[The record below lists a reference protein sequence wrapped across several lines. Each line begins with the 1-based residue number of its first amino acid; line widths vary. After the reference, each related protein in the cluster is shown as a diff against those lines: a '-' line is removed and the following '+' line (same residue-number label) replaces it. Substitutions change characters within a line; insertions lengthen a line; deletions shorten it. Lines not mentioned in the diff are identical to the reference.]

1 MFPVPKITN
10 TLCLFFVVVQIND
23 YFDYQMGVDSHKIHK
38 PLVKGTVS
46 TAVVKRFLYY
56 LYAALLL
63 CLPFVPG
70 VSARLMVVVG
80 VMLTFLYTRHLK
92 PITLLKNIVCAT
104 LIALSP
110 ATSGAAAFHLVSSH
124 NNNNNKFSS
133 FLPLLRVP
141 ALWRLIGMN
150 FFGFVGREIQ
160 MDINDMADDFVHNVR
175 TVPVVYGRKFAA
187 KAALLCTVAMAA
199 MAMMVPIWQIR
210 LAVVGSSSLT
220 WTALLSTQLRAS
232 HATRKLILASIGSLA
247 MMRRAWQVYKT
258 EGEDRE
264 IVNCAIEEG
273 KLYIMFL
280 LASFV

>member
-1 MFPVPKITN
+1 MPKITN
-10 TLCLFFVVVQIND
+10 IISFWQIND

-38 PLVKGTVS
+38 PLVKGTVT

-124 NNNNNKFSS
+124 NNNNKFSS

-175 TVPVVYGRKFAA
+175 TVPVVYGRMFAA
-187 KAALLCTVAMAA
+187 KAALLCTVAMAG
-199 MAMMVPIWQIR
+199 MAMMVPILQIR
-210 LAVVGSSSLT
+210 LAVVGSSLT
-220 WTALLSTQLRAS
+220 WTAVLSTLRAS